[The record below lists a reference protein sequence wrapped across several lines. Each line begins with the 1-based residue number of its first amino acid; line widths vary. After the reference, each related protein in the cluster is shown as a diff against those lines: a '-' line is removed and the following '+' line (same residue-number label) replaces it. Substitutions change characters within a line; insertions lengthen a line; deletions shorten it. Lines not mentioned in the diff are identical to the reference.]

1 MITPV
6 AIESLGYQ
14 YYIVYAVLGG
24 CIPLGVY
31 FFYPET
37 MGRSLEQM
45 DQLFRDNTSIA
56 SVVRASLKRPAA
68 DDLDGDYGEEPEKGK
83 QYGDESPSLRID
95 KI

>member
-6 AIESLGYQ
+6 AIDSLGYK

-24 CIPLGVY
+24 CIPLLVF

-45 DQLFRDNTSIA
+45 VSQ
-56 SVVRASLKRPAA
+56 
-68 DDLDGDYGEEPEKGK
+68 
-83 QYGDESPSLRID
+83 
-95 KI
+95 